1 MQLILLCQRDT
12 EWHFHICLSC
22 FPRTVNYLSIKGK
35 CSKQQD
41 SPHAPVRCLLVNIY
55 LKKTIIWVHPGGSDS
70 NESACSQETQVDPWV
85 GKIHRRRKWQPTPVI
100 LPGKF
105 HGQKKL
111 GSYSPWGHKE
121 SNMTEWPT
129 HRDSKSGFWTLNGRN
144 WAVHRQCVFSPPA
157 SQQLQVLAGL
167 CCYLWDVLCS
177 AQRASRGSNHFKS
190 HLRHSAGVWTACT
203 VSKVRLTGKS
213 NFLMERICYRFRPQA
228 QIFETAW
235 LR

>member
-1 MQLILLCQRDT
+1 MPLLLPPFPSFPPKHPTHPVLDSRTRTELRSDKYISQKQVGKKKSKGSRLYMQLILLCQRDT

-55 LKKTIIWVHPGGSDS
+55 FKKIIIWVHPGGSDS

-85 GKIHRRRKWQPTPVI
+85 GKILQRRKWQPTPVI

-105 HGQKKL
+105 HGQKSL

-121 SNMTEWPT
+121 SNMTE
-129 HRDSKSGFWTLNGRN
+129 
-144 WAVHRQCVFSPPA
+144 
-157 SQQLQVLAGL
+157 
-167 CCYLWDVLCS
+167 
-177 AQRASRGSNHFKS
+177 
-190 HLRHSAGVWTACT
+190 
-203 VSKVRLTGKS
+203 
-213 NFLMERICYRFRPQA
+213 
-228 QIFETAW
+228 
-235 LR
+235 